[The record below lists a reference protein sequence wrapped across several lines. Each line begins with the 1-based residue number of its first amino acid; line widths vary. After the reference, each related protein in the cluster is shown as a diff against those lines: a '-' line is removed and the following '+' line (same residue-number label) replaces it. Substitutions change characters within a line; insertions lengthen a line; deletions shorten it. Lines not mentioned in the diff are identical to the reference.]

1 MYERHAESSAVVA
14 ARPPA
19 VFEFLDDP
27 TRLTA
32 HMEKRSWK
40 MAWGRMVTTLDAKRG
55 RAVGSRIVVEGSVLG
70 IRLYLEEVVTKRQ
83 PPTEKQWETVGRPK
97 LLVIGAYGMRFTVTE
112 APSGASAVT
121 VHIDYDLPTRGFSTV
136 LGRLFGASYARWCT
150 RRMTQEARQAFVA
163 GTPSGYA
170 AAVETTG

>member
-55 RAVGSRIVVEGSVLG
+55 RAVGSRIVEGRVLG
-70 IRLYLEEVVTKRQ
+70 IRLFLEEVVTVRR
-83 PPTEKQWETVGRPK
+83 PPMVKEWETTGRPR
-97 LLVIGAYGMRFTVTE
+97 LLVIGPYRMRFTVAE
-112 APSGASAVT
+112 ASRGRSAVL
-121 VHIDYDLPTRGFSTV
+121 VSIDYDLPDGWFTAV

-150 RRMTQEARQAFVA
+150 RRMATEAQAAFA
-163 GTPSGYA
+163 R
-170 AAVETTG
+170 